1 MLCKQWYYWQNHL
14 ETSSNLC
21 TIIGK
26 YMYKTIEKS
35 FWTVFVHRICVLIIA
50 LVMIAVWPLTYML
63 AVVAI
68 VLEATGSE
76 TTGKM

>member
-1 MLCKQWYYWQNHL
+1 MLCGTTEKITYI
-14 ETSSNLC
+14 ETSSNSC

-50 LVMIAVWPLTYML
+50 LVMIAVWPLKYML
-63 AVVAI
+63 AVVAL

-76 TTGKM
+76 TTGNI

>member
-1 MLCKQWYYWQNHL
+1 
-14 ETSSNLC
+14 
-21 TIIGK
+21 
-26 YMYKTIEKS
+26 MYKTIEKS

-50 LVMIAVWPLTYML
+50 LVMIAVWPLKYML

-76 TTGKM
+76 TTGNI